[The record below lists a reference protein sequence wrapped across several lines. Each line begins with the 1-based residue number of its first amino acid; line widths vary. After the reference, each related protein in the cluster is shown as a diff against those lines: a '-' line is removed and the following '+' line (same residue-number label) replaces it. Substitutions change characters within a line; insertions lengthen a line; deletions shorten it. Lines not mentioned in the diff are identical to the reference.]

1 MPAAPRR
8 LSSVSEELTDDL
20 LETSNRLSNQE
31 AIEALVQMGMNES
44 GREESQEELENEDTE
59 QSETDPEQSEQP

>member
-1 MPAAPRR
+1 M
-8 LSSVSEELTDDL
+8 TDDL